1 MLRPGKLGI
10 LRLMPVVLMLVVD
23 WMSYSSSENSTA
35 EAKTEPLISSIGLQ
49 QVLLRLAKQLSLIL
63 LIVAIGIG

>member
-1 MLRPGKLGI
+1 MHLRLIHCATMLGIGSKTDALCI

-35 EAKTEPLISSIGLQ
+35 EAKTST
-49 QVLLRLAKQLSLIL
+49 KY
-63 LIVAIGIG
+63 